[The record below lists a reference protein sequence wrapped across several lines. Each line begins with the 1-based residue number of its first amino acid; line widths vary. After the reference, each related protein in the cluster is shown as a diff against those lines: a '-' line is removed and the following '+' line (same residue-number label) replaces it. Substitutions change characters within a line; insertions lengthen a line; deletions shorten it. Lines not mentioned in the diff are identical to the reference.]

1 MAEHMIHLKPN
12 NSDTILDI
20 PLKQAINAITIRD
33 IIGYPEDDDNIC
45 NFNPP
50 NTDVPIDVE
59 IETLKNIIEYLE
71 NLDKIDEWKSNFLD
85 NLSDEPLFKL
95 VTAANYLNIKSLL
108 DITCKHIADEIKKCS
123 TPQEIRRRF
132 NIKNDFTPEEE
143 EEVRRENAWC
153 EN

>member
-1 MAEHMIHLKPN
+1 MAEYVVHLKPN

-20 PLKQAINAITIRD
+20 PLEHAINAITIRD
-33 IIGYPEDDDNIC
+33 IINYPENDDDIG

-50 NTDVPIDVE
+50 DINIPIDVE
-59 IETLKNIIEYLE
+59 IETLQDIIKYLE
-71 NLDKIDEWKSNFLD
+71 NVDKIDEWKSEFLD

-108 DITCKHIADEIKKCS
+108 DITCKHIADEIKKCN